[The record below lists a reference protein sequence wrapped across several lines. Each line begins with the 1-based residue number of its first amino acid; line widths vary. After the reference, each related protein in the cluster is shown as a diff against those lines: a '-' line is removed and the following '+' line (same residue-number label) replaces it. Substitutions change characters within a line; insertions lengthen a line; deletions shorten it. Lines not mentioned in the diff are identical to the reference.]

1 MGEVSERS
9 AGAVV
14 ARLTSIVGAAFVIT
28 DPDVMAP
35 HLVDWT
41 RRFGG
46 PALCV
51 VRPRDTAEI
60 SAVMRVCNETGVP
73 VIPQGGNTGLVGGSV
88 PGQEGPLPIILSLG
102 RLDWIEGIDDWAGQM
117 SCGAGAILGN
127 VQRAAHSAGWVYG
140 VDLAARDTA
149 TIGGTVATN
158 AGGIRV
164 IAYGMTR
171 ANVVGIEAVL
181 ADGSVISHMPGL
193 LKDNTGFD
201 LGGLLAGSEG
211 ALAVITAVRLRL
223 HRPEPQSTVALV
235 GCSSYA
241 DALDIMHSA
250 VALGARVTA
259 VEVMDE
265 TGMQLVEDLHALSH
279 PLVRRHPV
287 VVLLEVIDGGSA
299 EGLRSLEERD
309 VAVAGDE
316 AGRARLWR
324 YREAQADG
332 FATLGI
338 LHKLDVSIPIARIP
352 ACVGEISGIL
362 TESTVVT
369 GFGIFGHLAD
379 GNLHVEFAG
388 PQVHDEEID
397 RRILEC
403 VAQHG
408 GSVSAEHGIGRAK
421 AKYLALSRSEHEIHA
436 MRRIK
441 EAWDPAGILN
451 PGVIF

>member
-1 MGEVSERS
+1 MSKVTTPG
-9 AGAVV
+9 VV
-14 ARLTSIVGAAFVIT
+14 ARLTSVVGAPFLIT

-35 HLVDWT
+35 HLIDWT

-51 VRPRDTAEI
+51 VRPRNTAEV
-60 SAVMRVCNETGVP
+60 SAVMRVCSETGVP

-88 PGQEGPLPIILSLG
+88 PGPEGPLPIILSLG
-102 RLDWIEGIDDWAGQM
+102 RLDWIDSVDDWAGQM
-117 SCGAGAILGN
+117 SCGAGATLGN
-127 VQRAAHSAGWVYG
+127 VQRAARAAGWVYG

-181 ADGSVISHMPGL
+181 ADGSLISHMPGL

-211 ALAVITAVRLRL
+211 TLAVITAVRLRL
-223 HRPEPQSTVALV
+223 HRHEPQSTVALV
-235 GCSSYA
+235 GCASYA
-241 DALDIMHSA
+241 DALDIMRSA
-250 VALGARVTA
+250 VAPGARMTA
-259 VEVMDE
+259 VEVMDD
-265 TGMQLVEDLHALSH
+265 TGMQLVEDLHGLGH
-279 PLVRRHPV
+279 PLAKRHPV
-287 VVLLEVIDGGSA
+287 VVLLEVIDGGTA
-299 EGLRSLEERD
+299 EGMRGLEERD

-316 AGRARLWR
+316 GGRARLWE

-338 LHKLDVSIPIARIP
+338 LHKLDVSVPLARIP

-362 TESTVVT
+362 TGSAVVT

-388 PQVHDEEID
+388 PEAHDEAVD

-403 VAQHG
+403 VALHG

-421 AKYLALSRSEHEIHA
+421 AEYLPLSRSGHEIHA
-436 MRRIK
+436 MRSIK
-441 EAWDPAGILN
+441 DAWDPNGILN
-451 PGVIF
+451 PGVIFQ